1 MVPRAFQARSTL
13 TIMNRIRALMIAGAV
28 FAITYFIIFPIVSG
42 ETQRN
47 YTRLL
52 QAWNSPAIT
61 LVELRDVSAR
71 VSQESQNEDLQFV
84 AKHLATTASL
94 WSDLGYARL
103 GDIKAS
109 GKIEYFGRAFI
120 QGYIN
125 PAINLKTIPL
135 WWNAGRFEQTSAA
148 LDWRNKLMLAL
159 RWAMSGGAVI
169 ASLYLFRGK

>member
-1 MVPRAFQARSTL
+1 
-13 TIMNRIRALMIAGAV
+13 MIAGAV

-135 WWNAGRFEQTSAA
+135 WWNAGKFEQASAA
-148 LDWRNKLMLAL
+148 LDWRNKLMLIL
-159 RWAMSGGAVI
+159 RWAMSGGI
-169 ASLYLFRGK
+169 AALSLYFFGRKKT